1 MDNTIYMQSIK
12 SSPIGY
18 AYQKIVCDINN
29 EALDLEFIE
38 VNDAFERF
46 TGLKGADIIGKT
58 VSEILLTVVDGRILS
73 ESLAASKEIKNGN
86 IEIEFYSK
94 ITKECLKIN
103 FFYLEKNLLITSIDN
118 IGKESSDENKCEGLC
133 LEDQLTLLHRQIEK
147 LDDQRYVP
155 LALVMVGVN
164 RVEITIDA
172 YGEQAGEMYL
182 KKIEDILK
190 NECRADDLVA
200 KIGEKEFLLLLTK
213 TDAKFANKIISRINA
228 AIEREKASDPLIS
241 IFMGFAVKEISTDDL
256 NEVFNNAENELYRL
270 RVFEGANIKR
280 KAVDII
286 LDTLFERSKKELIH
300 SRKVSKY
307 SIALA
312 KRMEFSENDLKK
324 IRLAG
329 LLHDIGKIGVDEK
342 ILNKEGPLLEDEWEA
357 IMKHSEIGKKILS
370 TVEELSDISK
380 IVYELHEKWDG
391 KGYPRGIA
399 GEEISVFARLIA
411 IADAFSSMTSDS
423 NFRKTLTAH
432 EAAQEIKKCSGTQF
446 DPEISKIFCDMIMA
460 EEEKNIN
467 I

>member
-18 AYQKIVCDINN
+18 AYQKIICDINN

-38 VNDAFERF
+38 VNAAFERF
-46 TGLKGADIIGKT
+46 TGLKGVDIIGKPVAEIIST
-58 VSEILLTVVDGRILS
+58 VIDDRILT
-73 ESLAASKEIKNGN
+73 ESLAASKEILNGN

-103 FFYLEKNLLITSIDN
+103 FYYLEKNLLITSIDN
-118 IGKESSDENKCEGLC
+118 IGKESSGENKCDELR
-133 LEDQLTLLHRQIEK
+133 LENQLTLLHRQIEK

-164 RVEITIDA
+164 RVDITIDVFGELA
-172 YGEQAGEMYL
+172 GEQYL

-190 NECRADDLVA
+190 NECRADDIVA
-200 KIGEKEFLLLLTK
+200 RIGEREFLLLLTR
-213 TDAKFANKIISRINA
+213 TDAKFANKIINRINA

-256 NEVFNNAENELYRL
+256 NEVFDNAENELYRL

-312 KRMEFSENDLKK
+312 KKMEFPEKDLKK

-329 LLHDIGKIGVDEK
+329 LLHDIGKIGVDEN
-342 ILNKEGPLLEDEWEA
+342 ILNKEGPLLEDEWKI
-357 IMKHSEIGKKILS
+357 IMKHSEIGQKILS
-370 TVEELSDISK
+370 TVDELSDISK

-391 KGYPRGIA
+391 KGYPRGIS
-399 GEEISVFARLIA
+399 GEEISIFARLIA
-411 IADAFSSMTSDS
+411 IADAFSSMTT
-423 NFRKTLTAH
+423 NCHFRKTLTAQ
-432 EAAQEIKKCSGTQF
+432 EAVQEIKKCAGTQF
-446 DPEISKIFCDMIMA
+446 DPEISNIFVEMIMG
-460 EEEKNIN
+460 EEA
-467 I
+467 